1 MTGWL
6 LDTTDATGAILNR
19 KIADAQYD
27 RSIGFVNLI
36 CEDYIELGGIP
47 MSYTLPNRQTFDVVY
62 DKLKELLEL
71 YSDSMPKDYQYKI
84 IIDNPRAVTNF
95 TGRGIFMHWAGNS
108 DIKNNRGQYDYTAK
122 YFFDCV
128 SAMQG
133 RTGFNAVHTAG
144 EIAAKS
150 TRYLVTQVFDVFT
163 HYVNDNFGFP
173 VGTIGNKR
181 MYIEQADPTV
191 TLPSD
196 RYPLAGL
203 S

>member
-1 MTGWL
+1 
-6 LDTTDATGAILNR
+6 
-19 KIADAQYD
+19 
-27 RSIGFVNLI
+27 
-36 CEDYIELGGIP
+36 

-133 RTGFNAVHTAG
+133 EQASTQYTTAG
-144 EIAAKS
+144 EIASKS

-181 MYIEQADPTV
+181 MYIEQADPYSDV
-191 TLPSD
+191 TERPVSACRVILEVTMSD
-196 RYPLAGL
+196 TPVTDLGVDLESIMVTQSQTPAWAMLVNYQEVE
-203 S
+203 

>member
-1 MTGWL
+1 
-6 LDTTDATGAILNR
+6 
-19 KIADAQYD
+19 
-27 RSIGFVNLI
+27 
-36 CEDYIELGGIP
+36 

-84 IIDNPRAVTNF
+84 IVDNPRAVTDF

-133 RTGFNAVHTAG
+133 EQASTQYTTAG
-144 EIAAKS
+144 EIASKS

-181 MYIEQADPTV
+181 MYIEQADPYSDV
-191 TLPSD
+191 TERPVSACRVILEVTMSD
-196 RYPLAGL
+196 TPVTDLGVDLESIMVTQSQTPAWAMLVNYQEVE
-203 S
+203 

>member
-1 MTGWL
+1 
-6 LDTTDATGAILNR
+6 
-19 KIADAQYD
+19 
-27 RSIGFVNLI
+27 
-36 CEDYIELGGIP
+36 

-133 RTGFNAVHTAG
+133 EQASTQYTTAG
-144 EIAAKS
+144 EIASKS
-150 TRYLVTQVFDVFT
+150 TRYLVTQVFDVLT

-181 MYIEQADPTV
+181 MYIEQADPYSDV
-191 TLPSD
+191 TERPVSACRVILEVTMSD
-196 RYPLAGL
+196 TPVTDLGVDLESIMVTQSQTPAWAMLVNYQEVE
-203 S
+203 

>member
-1 MTGWL
+1 
-6 LDTTDATGAILNR
+6 
-19 KIADAQYD
+19 
-27 RSIGFVNLI
+27 
-36 CEDYIELGGIP
+36 

-62 DKLKELLEL
+62 DKLKELLEM
-71 YSDSMPKDYQYKI
+71 YSDSMPKDYQYKTI
-84 IIDNPRAVTNF
+84 VDNPRAVTNF

-133 RTGFNAVHTAG
+133 EQASTQYTTAG

-181 MYIEQADPTV
+181 MYIEQADPYSDV
-191 TLPSD
+191 TERPVSACRVILEVTMSD
-196 RYPLAGL
+196 TPVTDLGVDLESIMVTQSQTPAWAMLVNYQEVE
-203 S
+203 

>member
-1 MTGWL
+1 
-6 LDTTDATGAILNR
+6 
-19 KIADAQYD
+19 
-27 RSIGFVNLI
+27 
-36 CEDYIELGGIP
+36 

-133 RTGFNAVHTAG
+133 EQASTQYITAG

-181 MYIEQADPTV
+181 MYIEQADPYSDV
-191 TLPSD
+191 TERPVSACRVILEVTMSD
-196 RYPLAGL
+196 TPVTDLGVDLESIMVTQSQTPAWAMLVNYQEVE
-203 S
+203 